1 MAVSSKRSN
10 AMLADPGAAF
20 TSKFSD
26 MPDSSLSLLGSS
38 SSLFPYCSSSAPFAA
53 TQQRI
58 GACRYENGRIS
69 SWIEAMRASS
79 PSRGAPVKDEQ
90 SNNVNSSSSSSSS
103 SSSNISSSNHL
114 KHVTAESP
122 YAEWLEGHPSALD
135 SFGNMME
142 GAKKKKVAIF
152 LDYDGTLSPIVE
164 NPEQAFMSDEMR
176 AAVKQVALR
185 FPTAIIS
192 GRGRDKVKNFV
203 QLSELYYAG
212 SHGMDIMGPADACDG
227 VTVEG
232 TRGKDENGNDVVLFQ
247 PAAEFL
253 PMMNEVFGLLLER
266 TQAIQGASVEN
277 NTFCITIHFRRVE
290 EKSWHLLAEKVQ
302 DVLKDY
308 PKLRL
313 TQGRKVLEVRPCVE
327 WDKGKA
333 VEYLLRLLGTPFC
346 LQGGDFCTD
355 RRLISACASRLTG
368 LEDSDSL
375 PIYVGDDTT
384 DEDAFNV
391 FKNRKIGCGVLVTRG
406 PKATSAS
413 YSLRDPPEVMKFLHA
428 LVNWS
433 SSLSTATTSTT
444 Q

>member
-1 MAVSSKRSN
+1 MGGYIHSALTLN
-10 AMLADPGAAF
+10 
-20 TSKFSD
+20 
-26 MPDSSLSLLGSS
+26 
-38 SSLFPYCSSSAPFAA
+38 LFVF
-53 TQQRI
+53 Q
-58 GACRYENGRIS
+58 
-69 SWIEAMRASS
+69 
-79 PSRGAPVKDEQ
+79 
-90 SNNVNSSSSSSSS
+90 
-103 SSSNISSSNHL
+103 
-114 KHVTAESP
+114 
-122 YAEWLEGHPSALD
+122 EGHPSALD

-227 VTVEG
+227 
-232 TRGKDENGNDVVLFQ
+232 GNDVVLFQ

-333 VEYLLRLLGTPFC
+333 VEYLLRLLG
-346 LQGGDFCTD
+346 
-355 RRLISACASRLTG
+355 